1 MLQNSTTAIITKEAE
16 KGKSYR
22 ILADRRKM
30 TWENFLELHQNFV
43 GGSEISAV
51 VGCSRWRSPAGIFA
65 LKKRLIKKEPASEAC
80 YWGNVMEPILRSEF
94 SKRTGY
100 PVKEIPYVLQATDPR
115 FSFLI
120 ADIDGIVDLGEPGG
134 MGSKSGSRYAVLEIK
149 TANSFAAQED
159 WKNGEPGFI
168 PTDYYLQI
176 QLYLYITNLESAFIA
191 VLLGGN
197 HFVYHRIE
205 RDNETITGMLLLA
218 RRWYE
223 QYFLPNIMPPPVSVS
238 SDCSL
243 LGQIYS
249 KSEPKE
255 IILDSTA
262 GKIVQDY
269 LDAAEAIKL
278 AEKRKETAQ
287 AQLMALMKENETAII
302 AGGHHRISW
311 KSLETKRF
319 STAKLKELNL
329 LTPDQ
334 IDQCTSV
341 TASRRFSISAI
352 KSKAK

>member
-1 MLQNSTTAIITKEAE
+1 MLQNATTTTITKEAE
-16 KGKSYR
+16 KDKCYR

-30 TWENFLELHQNFV
+30 TWENFLELRRNFV
-43 GGSEISAV
+43 GGSEIASV
-51 VGCSRWRSPAGIFA
+51 IGCNPWASPAKTFCI
-65 LKKRLIKKEPASEAC
+65 KKQLIKKEPANEAC

-120 ADIDGIVDLGEPGG
+120 ADLDGVTTVNGQVGVIEC
-134 MGSKSGSRYAVLEIK
+134 K
-149 TANSFAAQED
+149 TANSYAAQEE

-168 PTDYYLQI
+168 PTPYYLQI
-176 QLYLYITNLESAFIA
+176 QLYLYITNLNFGYIIA
-191 VLLGGN
+191 LLGGN

-205 RDNETITGMLLLA
+205 RDDETITGMLLLA

-223 QYFLPNIMPPPVSVS
+223 QYFLPNIMPPPVSVT

-269 LDAAEAIKL
+269 LDATEAIKL

-341 TASRRFSISAI
+341 TASRRFSVSTI
-352 KSKAK
+352 KRK

>member
-1 MLQNSTTAIITKEAE
+1 MLQNATTTTITKEAE
-16 KGKSYR
+16 KDKSYR

-30 TWENFLELHQNFV
+30 TWENFLELRRNFV
-43 GGSEISAV
+43 GGSEIASV
-51 VGCSRWRSPAGIFA
+51 IGCNPWASPAKTFCI
-65 LKKRLIKKEPASEAC
+65 KKQLIKKEPANEAC

-120 ADIDGIVDLGEPGG
+120 ADLDGVTTVNGQVGVIEC
-134 MGSKSGSRYAVLEIK
+134 K
-149 TANSFAAQED
+149 TANSYAAQEE

-168 PTDYYLQI
+168 PTPYYLQI
-176 QLYLYITNLESAFIA
+176 QLYLYITNLNFGYIIA
-191 VLLGGN
+191 LLGGN

-205 RDNETITGMLLLA
+205 RDDETITGMLLLA

>member
-1 MLQNSTTAIITKEAE
+1 MLQNATTTTITQEAE
-16 KGKSYR
+16 KDKSYR

-30 TWENFLELHQNFV
+30 TWENFLELRRNFV
-43 GGSEISAV
+43 GGSEIASV
-51 VGCSRWRSPAGIFA
+51 IGCNPWASPAKTFCI
-65 LKKRLIKKEPASEAC
+65 KKQLIKKEPANEAC

-120 ADIDGIVDLGEPGG
+120 ADLDGVTTVNGQVGVIEC
-134 MGSKSGSRYAVLEIK
+134 K
-149 TANSFAAQED
+149 TANSYAAQEE

-168 PTDYYLQI
+168 PTPYYLQI
-176 QLYLYITNLESAFIA
+176 QLYLYITNLNFGYIIA
-191 VLLGGN
+191 LLGGN

-205 RDNETITGMLLLA
+205 RDDETITGMLLLA

>member
-1 MLQNSTTAIITKEAE
+1 MLQNATTTTITKEAE
-16 KGKSYR
+16 KDKSYR
-22 ILADRRKM
+22 ILADCRKM
-30 TWENFLELHQNFV
+30 TREQWLDLRQNYI
-43 GGSEISAV
+43 GGSEIASV
-51 VGCSRWRSPAGIFA
+51 IGCSPWASPAKTFCI
-65 LKKRLIKKEPASEAC
+65 KKQLIKKEPANEAC

-100 PVKEIPYVLQATDPR
+100 PVKEIPYVLQATDPH

-120 ADIDGIVDLGEPGG
+120 ADLDGVTTVNGQVGVIEC
-134 MGSKSGSRYAVLEIK
+134 K
-149 TANSFAAQED
+149 TANSYAAQEE

-168 PTDYYLQI
+168 PTPYYLQI
-176 QLYLYITNLESAFIA
+176 QLYLYITNLNFGYIIA
-191 VLLGGN
+191 LLGGN

-205 RDNETITGMLLLA
+205 RDDETITGMLLLA

-223 QYFLPNIMPPPVSVS
+223 QYFLSNIMPPPVSVT

-287 AQLMALMKENETAII
+287 AQLMTLMKDNETAII

-329 LTPDQ
+329 LTPEQ

-341 TASRRFSISAI
+341 TTSRRFSISTI
-352 KSKAK
+352 KSRTK

>member
-1 MLQNSTTAIITKEAE
+1 MLQNSTTATITKEAE

-30 TWENFLELHQNFV
+30 TWENFLELRRNFV
-43 GGSEISAV
+43 GGSEIASV
-51 VGCSRWRSPAGIFA
+51 IGCSPWASPAKTFCI
-65 LKKRLIKKEPASEAC
+65 KKQLIKKEPANEAC

-120 ADIDGIVDLGEPGG
+120 ADLDGVTTENGKTGVIEC
-134 MGSKSGSRYAVLEIK
+134 K
-149 TANSFAAQED
+149 TANSYAAQEE

-168 PTDYYLQI
+168 PTPYYLQI
-176 QLYLYITNLESAFIA
+176 QLYLYITNLDFGYIIA
-191 VLLGGN
+191 LLGGN

-223 QYFLPNIMPPPVSVS
+223 QYFLPNIMPPPVSVT

-249 KSEPKE
+249 KSESKE

-269 LDAAEAIKL
+269 LDATEAIKL

-319 STAKLKELNL
+319 STAKLRELNL

-341 TASRRFSISAI
+341 TASRRFSVSTI

>member
-1 MLQNSTTAIITKEAE
+1 MLQNEKPIITKEAVME
-16 KGKSYR
+16 KTYR
-22 ILADRRKM
+22 ILADRRKLS
-30 TWENFLELHQNFV
+30 WENFLELRRNFV
-43 GGSEISAV
+43 GGSEIAAV
-51 VGCSRWRSPAGIFA
+51 IGCSPWASPAKIFA
-65 LKKRLIKKEPASEAC
+65 IKKSLVKKEPANEAC

-100 PVKEIPYVLQATDPR
+100 PVKEIPYVLQAADPR

-120 ADIDGIVDLGEPGG
+120 ADLDGVTSENGKTGVIEC
-134 MGSKSGSRYAVLEIK
+134 K
-149 TANSFAAQED
+149 TANSYAAQED

-168 PTDYYLQI
+168 PTPYYLQI
-176 QLYLYITNLESAFIA
+176 QLYLYITNLDFGYIIA
-191 VLLGGN
+191 LLGGN

-223 QYFLPNIMPPPVSVS
+223 QYFLTNTMPPPVSVT

-287 AQLMALMKENETAII
+287 AQLMALMKENETAITVDGSI
-302 AGGHHRISW
+302 RINW

-319 STAKLKELNL
+319 STVKLKELNL

-334 IDQCTSV
+334 IEQCTSV
-341 TASRRFSISAI
+341 TTSRRFSVNTI
-352 KSKAK
+352 KSKKK

>member
-1 MLQNSTTAIITKEAE
+1 MLQKSTTATITKETE
-16 KGKSYR
+16 KGKSYL

-30 TWENFLELHQNFV
+30 TREEWLALRQNYV
-43 GGSEISAV
+43 GGSEIAAV
-51 VGCSRWRSPAGIFA
+51 IGCSPWASPAKIFA
-65 LKKRLIKKEPASEAC
+65 TKKGLVKKEPANEAC

-100 PVKEIPYVLQATDPR
+100 PVKEIPYVLQAADPIYN
-115 FSFLI
+115 FLI
-120 ADIDGIVDLGEPGG
+120 ADLDGVTVENGKTGVIEC
-134 MGSKSGSRYAVLEIK
+134 K
-149 TANSFAAQED
+149 TANSYAAQED

-168 PTDYYLQI
+168 PTSYYLQI
-176 QLYLYITNLESAFIA
+176 QLYLYVANLDFGYIIA
-191 VLLGGN
+191 LLGGN

-223 QYFLPNIMPPPVSVS
+223 QYFLTNTMPPPVSVT

-249 KSEPKE
+249 KSKPKE

-287 AQLMALMKENETAII
+287 AQLMALMKENETAITADGSI
-302 AGGHHRISW
+302 RINW

-319 STAKLKELNL
+319 STVKLKELNL

-341 TASRRFSISAI
+341 TASRRFSVSTI
-352 KSKAK
+352 KSKTK

>member
-1 MLQNSTTAIITKEAE
+1 MLQNATTTTITKEAE
-16 KGKSYR
+16 KDKSDR

-30 TWENFLELHQNFV
+30 TWENFLELRRNFV
-43 GGSEISAV
+43 GGSEIASV
-51 VGCSRWRSPAGIFA
+51 IGCNPWASPAKTFCI
-65 LKKRLIKKEPASEAC
+65 KKQLIKKEPANEAC

-120 ADIDGIVDLGEPGG
+120 ADLDGVTTVNGQVGVIEC
-134 MGSKSGSRYAVLEIK
+134 K
-149 TANSFAAQED
+149 TANSYAAQEE

-168 PTDYYLQI
+168 PTPYYLQI
-176 QLYLYITNLESAFIA
+176 QLYLYITNLNFGYIIA
-191 VLLGGN
+191 LLGGN

-205 RDNETITGMLLLA
+205 RDDETITGMLLLA

-302 AGGHHRISW
+302 TGGHHRISW